1 MNIYRKAYSVVGA
14 LLLLEYL
21 GQFYL
26 IAMAV
31 FTVGAAHGSTNPHTI
46 YSAFK
51 NADTF
56 AGLHFFEGMVVIPI
70 TTLVLIG
77 LSFAA
82 RHPRKTTWQTAGLLG
97 LLVIQ
102 AGLVEIHIPL
112 VSALHALNAIL
123 LVSLGSWLCWNNW
136 AFRRQ
141 PAPLAAPGWR
151 PEPEPEPE
159 PARV

>member
-112 VSALHALNAIL
+112 VSALR
-123 LVSLGSWLCWNNW
+123 LCWNNW

-141 PAPLAAPGWR
+141 PAPLAAPGPQ

>member
-1 MNIYRKAYSVVGA
+1 MTFFRRAYSVVGA

-26 IAMAV
+26 IAMAI
-31 FTVGAAHGSTNPHTI
+31 FTLGAAHGSKNPHTI
-46 YSAFK
+46 YTAFK

-56 AGLHFFEGMVVIPI
+56 AGIHFFEGMVVIPI

-102 AGLVEIHIPL
+102 ALLVEIHIPV

-123 LVSLGSWLCWNNW
+123 LVSLGSWLLWRNW

-141 PAPLAAPGWR
+141 PAAAVPAAPP
-151 PEPEPEPE
+151 PEPEPEPT
-159 PARV
+159 AV